1 MFKKISVLLVFTL
14 LVVQGEAKDSA
25 TSKEKILKIGLPQD
39 FDSLNQLITSMLA
52 STYVY
57 NMASRKLVTLDEK
70 MVWQPQMAEQIPSLK
85 NKMAEI
91 ITVNGIKKVKA
102 TWKLKN
108 NAVWG
113 DGQPVTCEDMAFSKL
128 VGSDKNIAVANR
140 DAYDQ
145 VEKVE
150 CFTDDNKKAVVT
162 YVTDRWDFFRMYQF
176 YILPQHLENPIYQQF
191 KGQKEGYE
199 KNTLYVKD
207 PTNPG
212 IYNGPFLISEFK
224 PSSHLILTKNPKF
237 YGEAPK
243 IDKIQIKII
252 ANSSS
257 IEPAI
262 LSGDIDMVAN
272 VGYSFDLAQIFEK
285 KVLADKL
292 DYKVH
297 FAQSFTYEHIDFNL
311 DNAILK
317 NRVVREAILMSLDRD
332 LLVNSMFDNKQK
344 VADHFIVPRDPWSK
358 VIAKKIHAKHFA
370 RKEAEKML
378 DKEGWI
384 KNETDGYRYKDGQ
397 KMTIV
402 FATTAGNKL
411 RETVAAF
418 IQDQMKKVGIEI
430 VMKNVPPR
438 VFFGEVMKDRKFEG
452 MAMYAWT
459 FLPENP
465 PGLFYNSKNI
475 PNSSNGFAGRNYP
488 GWKND
493 LVDKSS
499 TELETENNPIKRSE
513 LISKIVAGYVTDHP
527 TLPLY
532 YRADVSIVP
541 ANLKGYAPT
550 GHQQTE
556 TNFVEM
562 WSL

>member
-1 MFKKISVLLVFTL
+1 MFKKIFVLLVCTL
-14 LVVQGEAKDSA
+14 LVVQVEAKDSSA
-25 TSKEKILKIGLPQD
+25 NSEKTLRIGLAQD

-57 NMASRKLVTLDEK
+57 NMAARKLVTLDDQ

-85 NKMAEI
+85 NKSAEI
-91 ITVNGIKKVKA
+91 ITVNGVKKIKA
-102 TWKLKN
+102 TWKLKK

-113 DGQPVTCEDMAFSKL
+113 DGQPVTCEDIVFSKQ

-150 CFTDDNKKAVVT
+150 CASDDNKKAVVT
-162 YVTDRWDFFRMYQF
+162 YATDRWDFFRMYQF
-176 YILPQHLENPIYQQF
+176 YILPQHLENAVYQQY

-212 IYNGPFLISEFK
+212 IYNGPFLISEYK

-252 ANSSS
+252 PNSSS

-285 KVLADKL
+285 KVAADKL
-292 DYKVH
+292 NYKVH
-297 FAQSFTYEHIDFNL
+297 FAQSFSYEHIDFNL
-311 DNAILK
+311 DNSILK
-317 NRVVREAILMSLDRD
+317 SRAVREAILMSLDRD

-358 VIAKKIHAKHFA
+358 VIGKEVHVKHFA
-370 RKEAEKML
+370 RKEAEKIL
-378 DKEGWI
+378 DNEGWI
-384 KNETDGYRYKDGQ
+384 KNEKDGYRYKNGE

-402 FATTAGNKL
+402 FATTSGNKM

-418 IQDQMKKVGIEI
+418 IQDQMKKVGIDI

-488 GWKND
+488 GWKNE

-499 TELETENNPIKRSE
+499 VELETENNPAKRNG

-541 ANLKGYAPT
+541 AKLKGYAPT

-556 TNFVEM
+556 TNFVEK